1 MKGRTI
7 AVTGKGGV
15 GKTLLSALLIR
26 ILGDSRPGKSILA
39 IDADPDSN
47 LAESLGVELQKTV
60 GDIREDMLREKP
72 SPGVEKKKY
81 LDAKVFEIT
90 VETDNF
96 DLLVMGRP
104 EGQGCYCAINHML
117 REIIDNITKSYDYIV
132 IDAEAGLEHLSR
144 RTTENVD
151 SLLVISDAS
160 NKGLDTARRIK
171 DLTNELNIK
180 FNNLYLILNRVTPK
194 NKSMFEKEA
203 GKLGIEIIGSI
214 PDDPEVSDFD
224 LRGKPI
230 TDISPESAAYTEAKN
245 IVRKLT
251 KNG

>member
-1 MKGRTI
+1 MKGKAI

-26 ILGDSRPGKSILA
+26 ILGDLQPGKSILA

-47 LAESLGVELQKTV
+47 LAESLGVEFQKTV

-81 LDAKVFEIT
+81 LDGKVFEIT
-90 VETDNF
+90 VETDKF

-117 REIIDNITKSYDYIV
+117 REIIDNITESYDYIV

-160 NKGLDTARRIK
+160 KKGLDTAKRIK
-171 DLTNELNIK
+171 DLSHELNIK
-180 FNNLYLILNRVTPK
+180 FNNLYLILNRVTSK
-194 NKSMFEKEA
+194 NKDILEKDA

-214 PDDPEVSDFD
+214 QEDPVVSRFD
-224 LRGKPI
+224 LRGEAI
-230 TDISPESAAYTEAKN
+230 IELDEESAAYTEAKN
-245 IVRKLT
+245 IVRKLI